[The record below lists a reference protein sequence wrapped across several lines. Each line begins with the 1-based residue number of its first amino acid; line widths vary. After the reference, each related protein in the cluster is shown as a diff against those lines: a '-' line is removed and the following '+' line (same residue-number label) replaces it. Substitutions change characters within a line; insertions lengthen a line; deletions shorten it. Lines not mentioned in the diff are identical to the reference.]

1 MEGHMRTTRGVAGLL
16 ALVMASGCAT
26 LKANPTVC
34 RWTSVAI
41 GGAVGAGAGA
51 GATSTLDLSDD
62 DEAGGIAAGAVGGF
76 VLGALA
82 GAVAGYF
89 LCHEPPAEPA
99 PPPPPAPEPPPAA
112 GTKIETLAGPHF
124 AFDRAELTPEGRA
137 RVDRAVG
144 VLRQHPTL
152 GVLVVGYTD
161 SIGSDAYNLR
171 LSERR
176 AGAVRDHM
184 VAQGIEAGRIEASG
198 RGKAD
203 PVADNAT
210 PEGRAQNR
218 RVEITAR

>member
-1 MEGHMRTTRGVAGLL
+1 MRTTRGVAGLL
-16 ALVMASGCAT
+16 AVVMASGCAT

-62 DEAGGIAAGAVGGF
+62 DEAGGIAAGAVGGA

-89 LCHEPPAEPA
+89 LCQAPPAEPP
-99 PPPPPAPEPPPAA
+99 PPPPPAPEPPPA
-112 GTKIETLAGPHF
+112 GTKIETLTGPHF
-124 AFDRAELTPEGRA
+124 AFDHAGLTPEGRA
-137 RVDRAVG
+137 RVDNAVA
-144 VLRQHPTL
+144 VMRQHPTL
-152 GVLVVGYTD
+152 RVLVVGYTD
-161 SIGSDAYNLR
+161 SIGSDTYNLG

-176 AGAVRDHM
+176 AAAVRDHM
-184 VAQGIEAGRIEASG
+184 VAQGIEPSRIEASG

-210 PEGRAQNR
+210 AEGRAQNR